1 MTTSGQGLK
10 RWLLGAPLPS
20 DKAEGQLLRK
30 RMALPI
36 FSSDMLS
43 SVAYGPQELL
53 LMLTA
58 GGLAFL
64 AFAPWVAAA
73 VVALMI
79 IVIVSYRQL
88 IRAYPSG
95 GGDYEVAS
103 KNLGENAGLVVAS
116 ALLIDYVLT
125 VAVSVASGVDNLIS
139 AVPSLHSWRIE
150 IAVAVVIAL
159 IAVNL
164 RGVAESSKAFAAPT
178 YFFIFTVAVM
188 IVVGVARE
196 VFGALP
202 QAESAGYTVEH
213 QDLATAGLILLFLRA
228 FASGCSALT
237 GVEAIANGVQAFR
250 RPKITNAQRTLVTMG
265 FIAVTAFVG
274 ITFLALKTNVH
285 YAADACD
292 LQGFANCDTQAQR
305 SVMAQIAAAVFGGTG
320 SLGFYAVQAA
330 TMLVLFLAANTAF
343 NGFPSLGSVLSRDRY
358 APKALQARG
367 DRLVFSNGVIIL
379 GALAAVLEVVFRANV
394 NLLIQMY
401 IIGVFISFTLGQTG
415 MVVHWT
421 RKLRRGH
428 QPHLAAAKMKRIR
441 ALNFAGAITTGTVFV
456 IVTITKFTHGAWI
469 VFMVMPVLLFVMRR
483 INRYYG
489 AVDQQIEPD
498 PSTVFGSFGDHAIV
512 LVHKV
517 QTPVL
522 KALDYAIAAQ
532 HQSLEAVHVA
542 TDPSALPELHKAWA
556 MQRIRLPL
564 TILPSPYRD
573 VSTPLVEYIRQHR
586 EQHGSEVVSVYIPQ
600 YVFGHWWEG
609 LLHNRKAR
617 RIRHRLVLCPGVAV
631 VLVPWLLDSSRAL
644 YTRPPRPIP
653 GLERRGVAA
662 LPVVR
667 ENTRR

>member
-1 MTTSGQGLK
+1 MTSSARDVK
-10 RWLLGAPLPS
+10 RWFLGKPLPS

-73 VVALMI
+73 VAALMV
-79 IVIVSYRQL
+79 IVVVSYRQL

-116 ALLIDYVLT
+116 ALLVDYVLT

-139 AVPSLHSWRIE
+139 AFPGLHALRIE
-150 IAVAVVIAL
+150 MAIVCVGILV
-159 IAVNL
+159 AVNL
-164 RGVAESSKAFAAPT
+164 RGVAESSRAFAAPT
-178 YFFIFTVAVM
+178 YFFIASVAVM
-188 IVVGVARE
+188 IFVGVGRE
-196 VFGALP
+196 IFGDLP
-202 QAESAGYTVEH
+202 QAESAGYTVDH
-213 QDLATAGLILLFLRA
+213 QDLATAGIILLVLRS

-237 GVEAIANGVQAFR
+237 GVEAIANGVPAFR
-250 RPKITNAQRTLVTMG
+250 RPKISNAQRTLVTMG
-265 FIAVTAFVG
+265 FIAVTAFIG
-274 ITFLALKTNVH
+274 ITFLALQTNVH
-285 YAADACD
+285 YAADPCE
-292 LQGFANCDTQAQR
+292 LQGFEDCEGTAQR
-305 SVMAQIAAAVFGGTG
+305 SVIAQIAAAVFGG
-320 SLGFYAVQAA
+320 SSSIGFYAIQAA
-330 TMLVLFLAANTAF
+330 TALVLLLAANTAF

-379 GALAAVLEVVFRANV
+379 GAAAAVLEVVFRANV

-415 MVVHWT
+415 MVIHWT
-421 RKLRRGH
+421 RKLRSGH
-428 QPHLAAAKMKRIR
+428 APGAAAAKVKRIR
-441 ALNFAGAITTGTVFV
+441 VINFVGAITTGTVFV
-456 IVTITKFTHGAWI
+456 IVTITKFTHGAWV
-469 VFMVMPVLLFVMRR
+469 VFVIMPILWFFMRR
-483 INRYYG
+483 VNRYYG
-489 AVDQQIEPD
+489 EIDKQIEPD
-498 PSTVFGSFGDHAIV
+498 ASTIFGSTGDHAIV

-517 QTPVL
+517 QNPVL

-532 HQSLEAVHVA
+532 HESLEAVHVA
-542 TDPSALPELHKAWA
+542 TDPSALPGLQKEWA
-556 MQRIRLPL
+556 LQRIRLPL
-564 TILPSPYRD
+564 TILDSPYRD
-573 VSTPLVEYIRQHR
+573 VSTPLIEHIRMHR
-586 EQHGSEVVSVYIPQ
+586 EQHGSEVISVYIPQ

-609 LLHNRKAR
+609 MLHNRKAR

-644 YTRPPRPIP
+644 YTRPSRAIP
-653 GLERRGVAA
+653 GLERRGVSA

-667 ENTRR
+667 DVSKK

>member
-1 MTTSGQGLK
+1 
-10 RWLLGAPLPS
+10 
-20 DKAEGQLLRK
+20 
-30 RMALPI
+30 MALPI

-73 VVALMI
+73 VVVLMV
-79 IVIVSYRQL
+79 IVVVSYRQL

-103 KNLGENAGLVVAS
+103 KNLGENAGLIVAS

-125 VAVSVASGVDNLIS
+125 VAVSIASGVDNLIS
-139 AVPSLHSWRIE
+139 AMPGLHAWRIE
-150 IAVAVVIAL
+150 IAVAAVVAL
-159 IAVNL
+159 IAMNL
-164 RGVAESSKAFAAPT
+164 RGVAESSRAFAAPT
-178 YFFIFTVAVM
+178 YFFIFSVFVM
-188 IVVGVARE
+188 IIVGVARE
-196 VFGALP
+196 VFGVLP
-202 QAESAGYTVEH
+202 QAESSQYSVAH
-213 QDLATAGLILLFLRA
+213 QDLATAGIVLLVLRA

-237 GVEAIANGVQAFR
+237 GVEAIANGVPAFR
-250 RPKITNAQRTLVTMG
+250 RPKVTNAQRTLVTMG
-265 FIAVTAFVG
+265 AIAVTAFIG
-274 ITFLALKTNVH
+274 ITFLALRTNVH
-285 YAADACD
+285 YAANSCD
-292 LQGFANCDTQAQR
+292 LQGFVDCETTAQR
-305 SVMAQIAAAVFGGTG
+305 SVIAQLAGAVFGGYN
-320 SLGFYAVQAA
+320 SVGFYAVQAA
-330 TMLVLFLAANTAF
+330 TALVLFLAANTAF

-379 GALAAVLEVVFRANV
+379 GAAAAILEIVFRANV

-401 IIGVFISFTLGQTG
+401 IIGVFISFTLGQSG
-415 MVVHWT
+415 MVIHWT

-428 QPHLAAAKMKRIR
+428 APGAAAAKIKRIR
-441 ALNFAGAITTGTVFV
+441 VLNFVGAITTGTVLI
-456 IVTITKFTHGAWI
+456 IVSITKFTHGAWV
-469 VFMVMPVLLFVMRR
+469 VFLVMPILWFFMRK
-483 INRYYG
+483 INRYYA
-489 AVDQQIEPD
+489 AVEKQIEPD
-498 PSTVFGSFGDHAIV
+498 ATTVFGSTGDHAIV
-512 LVHKV
+512 LVHKL

-542 TDPSALPELHKAWA
+542 TDPSALPGLQRDWALH
-556 MQRIRLPL
+556 RIRLPL
-564 TILPSPYRD
+564 TVLASPYRD
-573 VSTPLVEYIRQHR
+573 VSTPLIEHIRAHR
-586 EQHGSEVVSVYIPQ
+586 EEHGSEVVSVYIPQ

-609 LLHNRKAR
+609 FLHNRKAR

-644 YTRPPRPIP
+644 YTRPPRPMP

-667 ENTRR
+667 DNARK

>member
-1 MTTSGQGLK
+1 
-10 RWLLGAPLPS
+10 
-20 DKAEGQLLRK
+20 
-30 RMALPI
+30 
-36 FSSDMLS
+36 
-43 SVAYGPQELL
+43 
-53 LMLTA
+53 MLTA

-73 VVALMI
+73 VAALMV
-79 IVIVSYRQL
+79 IVVVSYRQL

-103 KNLGENAGLVVAS
+103 RNLGENAGLIVAS

-125 VAVSVASGVDNLIS
+125 VAVSIASGVDNLIS
-139 AVPSLHSWRIE
+139 AIPGLHAWRVE
-150 IAVAVVIAL
+150 IAVTAVVLL
-159 IAVNL
+159 IAINL
-164 RGVAESSKAFAAPT
+164 RGVAESSRAFAAPT
-178 YFFIFTVAVM
+178 YFFIASVAVM
-188 IVVGVARE
+188 IVVGVIRAAT
-196 VFGALP
+196 GTLP
-202 QAESAGYTVEH
+202 HAESAGYTVEH
-213 QDLATAGLILLFLRA
+213 HDLATAGVVLLVLRA

-237 GVEAIANGVQAFR
+237 GVEAIANGVPAFR

-265 FIAVTAFVG
+265 AIAVTAFVG
-274 ITFLALKTNVH
+274 ITFLALRTNVH
-285 YAADACD
+285 YAANSCD
-292 LQGFANCDTQAQR
+292 LEGFTDCHGTAQR
-305 SVMAQIAAAVFGGTG
+305 SVIAQIAAAVFGGHT
-320 SLGFYAVQAA
+320 SIGFYAVQAA
-330 TMLVLFLAANTAF
+330 TALVLFLAANTAF

-379 GALAAVLEVVFRANV
+379 GAAAALLEIAFRANV

-428 QPHLAAAKMKRIR
+428 APGAAAARVKRIR
-441 ALNFAGAITTGTVFV
+441 LVNFAGAITTGTVFV
-456 IVTITKFTHGAWI
+456 IVTVTKFTHGAWI
-469 VFMVMPVLLFVMRR
+469 VFMIMPVLWFFMRR
-483 INRYYG
+483 INRYYA
-489 AVDQQIEPD
+489 AVDQQIAPD
-498 PSTVFGSFGDHAIV
+498 SSTVFGSTGDHAIV

-542 TDPSALPELHKAWA
+542 TDPSALPELHKEWA
-556 MQRIRLPL
+556 LQRIRLPL
-564 TILPSPYRD
+564 TVIASPYRD
-573 VSTPLVEYIRQHR
+573 VSTPLVEHIRKHR
-586 EQHGSEVVSVYIPQ
+586 EEHGSEVVSVYIPQ

-644 YTRPPRPIP
+644 YTRPPRVIP

-667 ENTRR
+667 DVTKK